1 MKKIK
6 TLSLA
11 LGLSMMLMFA
21 GCGKEVASATKDV
34 INNNVGEI
42 IGEIVISPD
51 TGYYTADER
60 TAMIEM
66 SEDDYEIKAELW
78 SEDNLKFADQKT
90 FTAAVNSFVKAEE
103 EAGKASKVS
112 ADITVKEK
120 KAGYTA
126 TAVMAFEQ
134 RNVNMNISY
143 DSDMVITDITFSP
156 VYSTGEAM
164 TKAALNTL
172 LGMGSVFSVLVLI
185 MIIIYAFG
193 IIPKIQNAVAKKKAM
208 KNSQNTENS
217 VDKTIAQI
225 AEKEENELVDD
236 YELVAVISAAI
247 AAYEGN
253 SGTDGFVVRSIKKSQ
268 SKKWQNAQ
276 Y

>member
-11 LGLSMMLMFA
+11 LGLSMMLLLA
-21 GCGKEVASATKDV
+21 GCGKVVPSE
-34 INNNVGEI
+34 NVSI
-42 IGEIVISPD
+42 AQKNVNSVLGEIVTNADVD
-51 TGYYTADER
+51 TL
-60 TAMIEM
+60 TAM
-66 SEDDYEIKAELW
+66 SDDDYEVQAELW
-78 SEDNLKFADQKT
+78 AEDSLVFEDQTT
-90 FTAAVNSFVKAEE
+90 FNAAVDSFIAAEA

-112 ADITVKEK
+112 DQISMTAK

-126 TAVMAFEQ
+126 TAVMVFEQ

-143 DSDMVITDITFSP
+143 DTDMVITDITFSP
-156 VYSTGEAM
+156 VYSFGEAM

-172 LGMGSVFSVLVLI
+172 LGMGSVFSVLILI
-185 MIIIYAFG
+185 MFIIYAFG
-193 IIPKIQNAVAKKKAM
+193 IIPKIQKASADKKAKKNAQK
-208 KNSQNTENS
+208 TEDS

-247 AAYEGN
+247 AAYEG
-253 SGTDGFVVRSIKKSQ
+253 SGSDGFVVRSIKKSQ

>member
-34 INNNVGEI
+34 INSNVGEI

-60 TAMIEM
+60 IAMIEM

-185 MIIIYAFG
+185 MIIIFAFG